1 MVILV
6 FVDSVV
12 EEGRIRED
20 PGHLRFAESI
30 SLRILQTAS
39 ISSFPRLIPDGK
51 YNPRLAILDEMGK
64 SFFSE

>member
-1 MVILV
+1 MVLLV

-12 EEGRIRED
+12 EEVLIRED
-20 PGHLRFAESI
+20 PGHLRFAERI

-51 YNPRLAILDEMGK
+51 YYPRLAISDEMGK
-64 SFFSE
+64 SSLSE